1 LYALFGQDDEVTEDE
16 VWECS
21 TYDENKYI
29 GWCNFSGKFEG
40 SRELDRPGRRW
51 NDNIKMVHNE

>member
-1 LYALFGQDDEVTEDE
+1 MSMFEDRALAAIVTGEWRNLRTEEINNLYALFGQDDEVTEDE

-29 GWCNFSGKFEG
+29 G
-40 SRELDRPGRRW
+40 
-51 NDNIKMVHNE
+51 